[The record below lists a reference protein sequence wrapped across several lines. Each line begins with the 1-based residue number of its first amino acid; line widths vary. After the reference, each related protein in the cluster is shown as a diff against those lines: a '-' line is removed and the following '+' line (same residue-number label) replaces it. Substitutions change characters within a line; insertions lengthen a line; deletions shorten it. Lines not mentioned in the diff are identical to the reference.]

1 MTAIRGEKN
10 FVQLAKQTGVS
21 RQLLMAV
28 EAGGGTSLT
37 SLRQIAKRCQVK
49 DELWTEL
56 LVAWVAVELG
66 QEDFAKLNERLSPKL
81 EAKGKPEE
89 MMLVGFKRL
98 AASEKE
104 AVLATLFSEPVRALL
119 PGLVTMYF
127 KSDKPQ
133 GAEFPKEYRKLAE
146 RYFGDKA
153 SK

>member
-1 MTAIRGEKN
+1 MRAIRGEKN

-28 EAGGGTSLT
+28 EAGGSTSLT

-56 LVAWVAVELG
+56 LVAWVMQELG
-66 QEDFAKLNERLSPKL
+66 QEDFARLNERLSPKL

-89 MMLVGFKRL
+89 LLLLGFKRL
-98 AASEKE
+98 ADSEKE
-104 AVLATLFSEPVRALL
+104 AILATMFSEPVRALL
-119 PGLVTMYF
+119 PGLVMLQYRGNKT
-127 KSDKPQ
+127 P
-133 GAEFPKEYRKLAE
+133 GAEYPKEYRKQVE

-153 SK
+153 GK